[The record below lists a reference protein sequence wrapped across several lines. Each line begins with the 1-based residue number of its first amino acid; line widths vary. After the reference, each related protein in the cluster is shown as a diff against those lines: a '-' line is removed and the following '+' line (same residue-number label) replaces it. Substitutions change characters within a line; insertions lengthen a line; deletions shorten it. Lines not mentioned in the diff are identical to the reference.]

1 VILGSRWPAGLAVS
15 LLMCDYS
22 LHCVE
27 SRPAKT
33 GETLVVSNFPGTWT
47 RGFACPRERWIAVCL
62 RPGTEVAFE
71 KDVCR
76 KGVLFWRRLGYRV
89 ARFRQVELDNSSV
102 HHDALEFPNGIIVKL
117 NDLKVGQRARIVQL
131 PAEVKANKDGRR
143 DGTREKVEVME
154 F

>member
-1 VILGSRWPAGLAVS
+1 
-15 LLMCDYS
+15 
-22 LHCVE
+22 
-27 SRPAKT
+27 
-33 GETLVVSNFPGTWT
+33 
-47 RGFACPRERWIAVCL
+47 
-62 RPGTEVAFE
+62 
-71 KDVCR
+71 
-76 KGVLFWRRLGYRV
+76 V

-131 PAEVKANKDGRR
+131 PAEVKANKADGRR